1 MDRGAEQIAQ
11 DMKAIT
17 ETRMAIAERLSEI
30 EQHVGTTMQHAR
42 TMMSHLEDSTTSAIC
57 ETMQVTKDAFNPSI
71 HAARHPWLFV
81 GGALILGYA
90 VGTVCFRDDRRIPA
104 GVIPYYPPGT
114 EGATVMPTNG
124 APSSEQVESGVYPF
138 YPHGA
143 MDNRRSD
150 QRSAARPTL
159 WAELEQTFQ
168 EELAEVRSGAIRV
181 GRGLLRDLIGHA
193 VPVLAQILRNPR
205 DGDRPHRDSVQ
216 R

>member
-1 MDRGAEQIAQ
+1 VDRGAEQIAQ

-42 TMMSHLEDSTTSAIC
+42 TMMSHLEDSTTSAIR
-57 ETMQVTKDAFNPSI
+57 ETMQGTKDAFNPSI

-114 EGATVMPTNG
+114 KGAAVMPTNG
-124 APSSEQVESGVYPF
+124 APTSEQRESGVYPF
-138 YPHGA
+138 YPY
-143 MDNRRSD
+143 
-150 QRSAARPTL
+150 
-159 WAELEQTFQ
+159 
-168 EELAEVRSGAIRV
+168 GAIDDR
-181 GRGLLRDLIGHA
+181 GRDQGRAGLPRHRHGTALRPA
-193 VPVLAQILRNPR
+193 VQRRQR
-205 DGDRPHRDSVQ
+205 DGRIHRFDPAGRQ
-216 R
+216 PPLLDERFRAAAHHFYGR